1 MERPGE
7 TALEGSLMHIDIP
20 SSLRN
25 IALKAFYYCDR
36 LKVLNLKNVTTF
48 GSHCLSNVGSKAD
61 ITPEDMLYISG
72 DVTHI
77 ASEAFRYSKWWKI
90 QLGSAAKPIASLT
103 ALARQASQVFEM
115 DFLTSGEIA
124 TVYLFTTMDESTAM
138 EQFAGIQGS
147 SNATELVVTIV

>member
-1 MERPGE
+1 LGDTFIDANTKEGSDFILNTRLTHVFLQGTPDNTCKIKSIGQRAFNMGRNGE

-25 IALKAFYYCDR
+25 IGSHAFYYCDR

-48 GSHCLSNVGSKAD
+48 GSHCLSNVGLRAD

-103 ALARQASQVFEM
+103 ALSK
-115 DFLTSGEIA
+115 
-124 TVYLFTTMDESTAM
+124 
-138 EQFAGIQGS
+138 
-147 SNATELVVTIV
+147 